1 MKKIYEKP
9 QILFED
15 FTLTTNIAAGCETK
29 TTTPSWNQC
38 AYPVKFGRE
47 EKNFF
52 LSTISACTTTEDD
65 GEYEGFCYH
74 TPTEA
79 NNLFNS

>member
-1 MKKIYEKP
+1 MKKTYEKP

-29 TTTPSWNQC
+29 TNTPHWNEC
-38 AYPVKFGRE
+38 AYTVPWGHGVADL
-47 EKNFF
+47 F
-52 LSTISACTTTEDD
+52 LSTINACTTHEAD
-65 GEYEGFCYH
+65 GEYDGFCYQ